1 MSEISPEV
9 VYWVTRLDHMRGII
23 GFLITLCVVTAFF
36 SAIIAVSSQFNEE
49 AFDCIKH
56 HFMRYYSTVD
66 DLKKEFD
73 EKINAINKMESR
85 FRTAIRIA
93 ILAAVGALFF
103 VLGCAF
109 VPNTKEACAILVI
122 PHVANSNVVQQE
134 LPKSI
139 ESIVRIA
146 NNYLEEKLT
155 TPSKKGGKE

>member
-1 MSEISPEV
+1 MSEISTEV
-9 VYWVTRLDHMRGII
+9 VYWVTRLDHIRG
-23 GFLITLCVVTAFF
+23 LISFIVTLCIAISII

-49 AFDCIKH
+49 AFKTIKL

-66 DLKKEFD
+66 ELKAEFE

-85 FRTAIRIA
+85 FRTAVRTA
-93 ILAAVGALFF
+93 ILAAIGAIFF
-103 VLGCAF
+103 ISGCSF

-122 PHVANSNVVQQE
+122 PQVANSAVVQQE

-139 ESIVRIA
+139 ESIVKIA

-155 TPSKKGGKE
+155 TSTKKGGEE